1 MAAMAD
7 LALEL
12 SKAAGDAGIKTVY
25 GDPVTIEGTTLIPV
39 ALAYYGFGAGTAE
52 GEASGS
58 GSGGKGSG
66 GGGGGLSIPI
76 GAYVGKDGETHFE
89 PNVISLLAVSIPFVW
104 VAGNALAKLVKVLKK

>member
-1 MAAMAD
+1 MAD

-12 SKAAGDAGIKTVY
+12 SKAAGDAGIKAVY

-39 ALAYYGFGAGTAE
+39 ALAYYGFGAGSAE
-52 GEASGS
+52 GEASGSGS

-66 GGGGGLSIPI
+66 GGGGGLSIPV

-89 PNVISLLAVSIPFVW
+89 PNVVSLVAVSIPFVW
-104 VAGNALAKLVKVLKK
+104 VAGHVLARIIKVLKK